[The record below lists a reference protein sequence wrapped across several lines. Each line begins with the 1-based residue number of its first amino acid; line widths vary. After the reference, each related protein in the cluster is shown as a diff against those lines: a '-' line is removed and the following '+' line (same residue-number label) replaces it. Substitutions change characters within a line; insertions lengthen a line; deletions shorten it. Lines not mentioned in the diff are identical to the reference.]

1 VRLVVFLPKREN
13 LPKRLANS
21 WSPLNQNQYWRRL
34 RSFIKNETGVIAV
47 IFALASI
54 PIILSIGA
62 AIDFARV
69 YVAKAQLG
77 EALDKAALAVAVSRN
92 ASDTQI
98 EAIFQGYFEANF
110 GSNEIATAASLTR
123 NQTDSQI
130 TLTATATVQTLFL
143 GISPVGDF
151 DEITITGTSTVII
164 ETTGLEVAMVLDNTG
179 SMQFGSPARIDS
191 LRLAATD
198 LVDILF
204 GNETNP
210 DNLKIALVPFVAT
223 VNIGQENDELIQFP
237 DPDNIYPPTV
247 DAQWKGCVEARDAP
261 NDVEDIFI
269 EGDTVQGEWAPYYWE
284 NEPTFRLSDFSVN
297 TTVCENTWWLEGA
310 GPVLPREEQP
320 GPTGRSGDPLSDFD
334 THPNA
339 PGFFINLDIEPKATK
354 GPNKACPDPLI
365 PLTNDKQTLLTAID
379 QMQPWEGNGTMA
391 HLGAAWGWRVL
402 SPDAPFQEGLPYTT
416 ENNNKAIIILSDGE
430 NLVSQATNFISA
442 CSQGQGSFTAVNS
455 RYDSHYTAY
464 GYTSQGRLGID
475 TATVAINGELDS
487 RFAQVCENIKQEEI
501 VIYTITFD
509 LDDEDTQE
517 LFRQCATDPDK
528 YFNSPDGDTLR
539 SSFQAIGAEL
549 SNLRIAQ

>member
-1 VRLVVFLPKREN
+1 MRLVVFLPKRGN

-130 TLTATATVQTLFL
+130 TLTATATIQTLFL

-210 DNLKIALVPFVAT
+210 ENLKIALVPFVAT
-223 VNIGQENDELIQFP
+223 VNIGQENDALVQFP

-297 TTVCENTWWLEGA
+297 TTVCENTWWLEGV

-517 LFRQCATDPDK
+517 LFRQCASDPDK

>member
-1 VRLVVFLPKREN
+1 MFLPKREN

-130 TLTATATVQTLFL
+130 TLTATATIQTLFL

-210 DNLKIALVPFVAT
+210 DNLTIALVPFVAT
-223 VNIGQENDELIQFP
+223 VNIGQENDALVQFP

-297 TTVCENTWWLEGA
+297 TTVCENTWWLEGV

-339 PGFFINLDIEPKATK
+339 PGFFINLDIEPKATD

>member
-1 VRLVVFLPKREN
+1 M
-13 LPKRLANS
+13 
-21 WSPLNQNQYWRRL
+21 
-34 RSFIKNETGVIAV
+34 
-47 IFALASI
+47 
-54 PIILSIGA
+54 GA

-110 GSNEIATAASLTR
+110 GSNEIATAASLTF

-130 TLTATATVQTLFL
+130 TLTATATIQTLFL

-210 DNLKIALVPFVAT
+210 ENLKIALVPFVAT
-223 VNIGQENDELIQFP
+223 VNIGQENDALVQFP

-549 SNLRIAQ
+549 SNLRISQ